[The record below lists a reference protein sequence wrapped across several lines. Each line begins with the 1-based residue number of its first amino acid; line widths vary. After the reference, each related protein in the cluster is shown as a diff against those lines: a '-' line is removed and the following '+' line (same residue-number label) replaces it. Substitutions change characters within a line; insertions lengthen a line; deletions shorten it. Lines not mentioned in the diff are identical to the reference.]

1 MKSLVILLGI
11 SMVGCTH
18 FFQRSADMEVSDSD
32 RAVQV
37 QRLSMAEEALSKGQ
51 FEVSLGAYRKFQID
65 FPQSI
70 FVQSARLGEAE
81 SLEGQGRY
89 QEATDLN
96 REIYLKTLRYQ
107 PEIAAQ
113 ALYRSGFCYEAL
125 GDDVKAV
132 AGFLDAYKLKAH
144 LPAEV
149 AEAEIPAKLAS
160 IYARQSR
167 EKEARDYLNEAERGL
182 AKVRQQKGAQLGT
195 SWLAR
200 TYFQMGSVS
209 TNQLTAES
217 FGSFAQG
224 QLWVQSYLI
233 KAMKLEDPV
242 WSSRAQQKLI
252 ETYRDLFNI
261 FEASR
266 GDLRVQVQMGGDLFD
281 LMDQAELF
289 KPLSG
294 EKIAGLEAAFFRV
307 LEDIRRR
314 SGEILY
320 TTRET
325 MGLTVE
331 SQRLNGLRRP
341 GRVKADSFLPGE
353 LKRPAPL
360 PPKIVPSE
368 DPNL

>member
-1 MKSLVILLGI
+1 MKSILIFLMIG
-11 SMVGCTH
+11 MAGCAH
-18 FFQRSADMEVSDSD
+18 LFQRSADVPVED
-32 RAVQV
+32 RERVRQV
-37 QRLSMAEEALSKGQ
+37 QSLSGAEQALSAGR
-51 FEVSLGAYRKFQID
+51 FEESLRAYRQFQSD

-70 FVQSARLGEAE
+70 FFQSARLGEAE

-89 QEATDLN
+89 QEAVELN

-113 ALYRSGFCYEAL
+113 ALYRSGFCYEAM

-132 AGFLDAYKLKAH
+132 AAFLDAYKLKEH
-144 LPAEV
+144 LPLEV
-149 AEAEIPAKLAS
+149 AMAEIPAKLSS

-167 EKEARDYLNEAERGL
+167 EKEARDYLNEAEKGL
-182 AKVRQQKGAQLGT
+182 AKVRQEKGAQLGT
-195 SWLAR
+195 TWLAR

-224 QLWVQSYLI
+224 QMWVQSYLI

-242 WSSRAQQKLI
+242 WSLRAQQKLI
-252 ETYRDLFNI
+252 ETYRDLFNV

-266 GDLRVQVQMGGDLFD
+266 GHLEAQVQMGGDLFD
-281 LMDQAELF
+281 LIDQAELF

-294 EKIAGLEAAFFRV
+294 EKIEGFEAAFFKV
-307 LEDIRRR
+307 LEDIRSR

-320 TTRET
+320 GTRET
-325 MGLTVE
+325 MGLTIE
-331 SQRLNGLRRP
+331 SQRLNGLRRA